1 MTVAV
6 LCITPYI
13 HTIHKYGYTSDKRGT
28 FMSDLELWKKAKT
41 ELEQARQQGTI
52 TYACVCGK
60 IRELTIKARAMEK
73 IASKIA

>member
-1 MTVAV
+1 
-6 LCITPYI
+6 
-13 HTIHKYGYTSDKRGT
+13 
-28 FMSDLELWKKAKT
+28 MSDLELWKKAKT